1 MALRGLPRIDS
12 EVERPMWHI
21 TVLVMGSPKP
31 MDQIREALER
41 LNLEHPFLLEAR
53 YAPDRAEIRYWEEAP
68 DMTMAAKIGST
79 MWSDHKEPARLPSWE
94 VIDLRVRERDTYLE
108 QQSLRSIPHAGRIVP
123 FTH

>member
-12 EVERPMWHI
+12 ESERPMWHI

-68 DMTMAAKIGST
+68 DMAMAAQIGSN
-79 MWSDHKEPARLPSWE
+79 MWSDHARPARLPSWE

>member
-1 MALRGLPRIDS
+1 MVLYSLPPL
-12 EVERPMWHI
+12 VEDEARRMWHI

-31 MDQIREALER
+31 MDQVRDALER

-68 DMTMAAKIGST
+68 DMAMAAQIGSR
-79 MWSDHKEPARLPSWE
+79 MWSDHERPAKLPSWE
-94 VIDLRVRERDTYLE
+94 VIDLRVRERETYLE
-108 QQSLRSIPHAGRIVP
+108 QQSLRSIPHGGRIVP

>member
-1 MALRGLPRIDS
+1 MVLRGLPSIDQS
-12 EVERPMWHI
+12 IERKMWHI

-31 MDQIREALER
+31 MNQVHEALER

-68 DMTMAAKIGST
+68 DMAEAAQIGSL
-79 MWSDHKEPARLPSWE
+79 MWSNHQRPARLPSWE

-108 QQSLRSIPHAGRIVP
+108 QRSLRSIPHGGRIVP
-123 FTH
+123 FTY